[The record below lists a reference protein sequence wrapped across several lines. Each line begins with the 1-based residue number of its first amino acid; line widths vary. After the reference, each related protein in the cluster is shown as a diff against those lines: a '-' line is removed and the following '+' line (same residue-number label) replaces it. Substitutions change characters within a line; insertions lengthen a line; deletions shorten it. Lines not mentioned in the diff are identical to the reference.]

1 MYRELL
7 GDGPRVRDLANVSPA
22 KQMLANSGAKF
33 KLYGTVNLYTWNQR
47 VWDGNDQSLSGSESV
62 ITAGRHKAVGY
73 LI

>member
-7 GDGPRVRDLANVSPA
+7 GDGPRVRDLAHVSPD

-33 KLYGTVNLYTWNQR
+33 KLYGTVNLYTWNHR
-47 VWDGNDQSLSGSESV
+47 DQSLSGSESV
-62 ITAGRHKAVGY
+62 ITGRQKAVGY

>member
-7 GDGPRVRDLANVSPA
+7 GDGPRVRDLAHVSPA
-22 KQMLANSGAKF
+22 KQMLANSEAKF
-33 KLYGTVNLYTWNQR
+33 KLYGTVNLYTWNKR

-62 ITAGRHKAVGY
+62 ITGRQKAVGY